1 MVGVRT
7 PTMAIAT
14 TGSQVNVLGTNVA
27 GQVVPFPYRFFN
39 NSDLTVQTLN
49 LLNGAVVTLAINTG
63 YTVTGADNI
72 AGGSVTVIAAVP
84 TTSEIVVVRNL
95 PETQT
100 VSFITGDRL
109 PASTLERALDKVT
122 MLLQEVNRAVS
133 KALRFSDVTVAQ
145 PALTPLAN
153 SVLSTDASNQLS
165 FVPTSAATGDV
176 PYFLRASTAGAT
188 PSFAPMPMITSPRIS
203 ADAVITS
210 KIKDAN
216 VTPPKIGGNPALG
229 QWVLGSTNGT
239 VLWQLPST
247 TGIADDAVT
256 TTKIADD
263 NVTSPKLQSSASV
276 DADRAVTT
284 DHIRD
289 DAVVASKLRS
299 DPTVDNVRAV
309 TTNHIRDNAVNGNKL
324 LSSSS
329 DDTLR
334 AVTTNHIREN
344 SVVASRLRSDASVDA
359 NRAVTTNHIRDNAIT
374 SAKILD
380 GAIDHTKLTSGMVV
394 GRAYI
399 QQTVVSTINGNV
411 TQMVNPANNVLPLVT
426 QGVQL
431 LALAYTPK
439 AVGNIMVARFAAVAT
454 TAGAALSVG
463 SMIFDGSV
471 CRGLSFINIPAVT
484 WRELEVSTNIVVATN
499 ISPRTFTARVALFA
513 AAAGTTPLISINT
526 GAWDGAVQ
534 MMLEITEYKA

>member
-1 MVGVRT
+1 
-7 PTMAIAT
+7 MAIAT

-27 GQVVPFPYRFFN
+27 GQVVPFPYRFFT

-49 LLNGAVVTLAINTG
+49 LLNGAVATLAINTD

-109 PASTLERALDKVT
+109 PASTLERALDKLT
-122 MLLQEVNRAVS
+122 MLLQEATRQVT

-145 PALTPLAN
+145 PPLTPLAN
-153 SVLSTDASNQLS
+153 SVLSTNASNELS
-165 FVPTSAATGDV
+165 FVPTSAATGDT

-188 PSFAPMPMITSPRIS
+188 PSFAPMPLITAPRIAS
-203 ADAVITS
+203 DAVITS
-210 KIKDAN
+210 KILDAN

-229 QWVLGSTNGT
+229 QYVLGSTNGT

-263 NVTSPKLQSSASV
+263 AVTSPKLQSSASV

-284 DHIRD
+284 AHIRD
-289 DAVVASKLRS
+289 NAVVASKLRS

-309 TTNHIRDNAVNGNKL
+309 TTDHIRDNAVDGNKL

-334 AVTTNHIREN
+334 AVTTAHIREN
-344 SVVASRLRSDASVDA
+344 AVVASRLRSDASVDA

-380 GAIDHTKLTSGMVV
+380 SNIDHTKLTSGMVV
-394 GRAYI
+394 GRAYG
-399 QQTVVSTINGNV
+399 QQVAVSTISGNV
-411 TQMVNPANNVLPLVT
+411 TQLPNPANAIAPLVT
-426 QGVQL
+426 IGVQM
-431 LALAYTPK
+431 LALSYTPK
-439 AVGNIMVARFAAVAT
+439 AVGNIMVARFTVLGT
-454 TAGAALSVG
+454 TAAAAQNVVA
-463 SMIFDGSV
+463 MIFEGSV
-471 CRGLSFINIPAVT
+471 CRGMTYISQRASA
-484 WRELEVSTNIVVATN
+484 WRELSVNTNIVVANN
-499 ISPRTFTARVALFA
+499 INPRVFTARVALHG
-513 AAAGTTPLISINT
+513 AAAGTTPLISLNT
-526 GAWDGAVQ
+526 GFWDGTVQ
-534 MMLEITEYKA
+534 AILEITEYKA

>member
-1 MVGVRT
+1 
-7 PTMAIAT
+7 MAIAT

-133 KALRFSDVTVAQ
+133 KALRFSDVTPAQ
-145 PALTPLAN
+145 PPLTPLAD
-153 SVLSTDASNQLS
+153 SVLATDNSNQLS
-165 FVPTSAATGDV
+165 FIPTSTATGTPPYLLSAGFAGGTPAFV
-176 PYFLRASTAGAT
+176 PLPLLSGSRLQNGAIDT
-188 PSFAPMPMITSPRIS
+188 TQL
-203 ADAVITS
+203 ADA
-210 KIKDAN
+210 A

-239 VLWQLPST
+239 VVWQLPST

-256 TTKIADD
+256 TTKIA
-263 NVTSPKLQSSASV
+263 
-276 DADRAVTT
+276 
-284 DHIRD
+284 D

-309 TTNHIRDNAVNGNKL
+309 TTDHIRNNAVNEDKLLSSAGNDALRAVTTDHIRDNAINGNKL
-324 LSSSS
+324 LSSAG

-334 AVTTNHIREN
+334 AVTTAHIREN
-344 SVVASRLRSDASVDA
+344 AVVASRLRSDASVDA
-359 NRAVTTNHIRDNAIT
+359 NRAVTTDHIRNNAIT
-374 SAKILD
+374 SAKIPD

-394 GRAYI
+394 GREYI

-426 QGVQL
+426 QGIQL
-431 LALAYTPK
+431 LALSYTPK
-439 AVGNIMVARFAAVAT
+439 AVGNIMVARFSAVAT
-454 TAGAALSVG
+454 TAGAALFAG

-471 CRGLSFINIPAVT
+471 CRGLSFISIGANA
-484 WRELEVSTNIVVATN
+484 WREFNVSTNIVVATN
-499 ISPRTFTARVALFA
+499 INPRTFTARVALYS
-513 AAAGTTPLISINT
+513 AAAGTTPLMSINT
-526 GAWDGAVQ
+526 GFWNGAVQ
-534 MMLEITEYKA
+534 TILEITEYKA